1 MENNKRLKNSQLQNF
16 YTEQMY
22 IRQMLTM
29 SENVF
34 NFNNIPEFIE
44 MSYVNKTLLRQ
55 GSIAFFEDEVL
66 GLLALPYINLSKPDV
81 YNRPLKIQVI
91 GNNGYNKQ
99 LNYGEFVIM
108 YDNEGRYPIYMD
120 ILQLAER
127 IALVTRTIDI
137 NINQQKVPRIWKTSS
152 ENVKTLEGLLNNI
165 DGMNT
170 EITTY
175 DNIDKIIETNS
186 VLAPAPFVADKL
198 EDTKEKLW
206 AEFLRLIGVA
216 NVTNQKKERLITDEV
231 EFAMGGTIVSRYN
244 RYNPR
249 KKAIDLINK
258 KFSHLLENPI
268 ELEYYDGL
276 PTTLKE
282 IENEGDVENDV

>member
-1 MENNKRLKNSQLQNF
+1 MGNNKRLKNSQLQNF

-22 IRQMLTM
+22 TRQMLTM
-29 SENVF
+29 AENVF
-34 NFNNIPEFIE
+34 NYNNMPEFIE

-55 GSIAFFEDEVL
+55 GSIAFFEDEYI
-66 GLLALPYINLSKPDV
+66 GLLALPYVNLSKPDV
-81 YNRPLKIQVI
+81 YNRPVKIQVI
-91 GNNGYNKQ
+91 GNNGYNKK
-99 LNYGEFVIM
+99 LNYDEFVIM

-137 NINQQKVPRIWKTSS
+137 NINQQKVPRIWKTSA

-170 EITTY
+170 EIATY

-186 VLAPAPFVADKL
+186 VLSPAPFVADKL

-258 KFSHLLENPI
+258 KFSHLLEKPI

-282 IENEGDVENDV
+282 IENEGDEENDI

>member
-1 MENNKRLKNSQLQNF
+1 MGNNKRLKNSQLQNF

-29 SENVF
+29 AENVF
-34 NFNNIPEFIE
+34 NFNNMPEFIE

-55 GSIAFFEDEVL
+55 GSIAFFEDEYI

-81 YNRPLKIQVI
+81 YNRPVKIQVI
-91 GNNGYNKQ
+91 GNNGYNKK
-99 LNYGEFVIM
+99 LDYGEFVIM

-137 NINQQKVPRIWKTSS
+137 NINQQKVPRIWKTSA

-170 EITTY
+170 EIATY

-186 VLAPAPFVADKL
+186 VLSPAPFVADKL

-231 EFAMGGTIVSRYN
+231 EFAMGRNNCFTI
-244 RYNPR
+244 
-249 KKAIDLINK
+249 
-258 KFSHLLENPI
+258 
-268 ELEYYDGL
+268 
-276 PTTLKE
+276 
-282 IENEGDVENDV
+282 